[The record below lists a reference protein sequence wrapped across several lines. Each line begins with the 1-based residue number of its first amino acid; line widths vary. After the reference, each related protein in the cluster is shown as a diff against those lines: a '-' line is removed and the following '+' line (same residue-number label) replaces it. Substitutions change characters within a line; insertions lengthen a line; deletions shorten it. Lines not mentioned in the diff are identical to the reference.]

1 MSDWFTTPLPPA
13 IEHPVVGQIAPVY
26 WTPIPLSGERI
37 CIAVIGHNLDKA
49 VGVALHQ
56 LRCLGEMGDSFTYFG
71 TRLADDFRRHVE
83 SGQTADDWRPHLSG
97 MTIGQWS
104 VARGDSLEAC
114 ASAHM
119 ETFSA
124 LWKQDV
130 RHDEKP
136 AQAMI
141 VPRNR
146 ELRRFIEMIKNRVQS
161 VNKELTQLFYMH
173 YSLADTHEHLKST
186 VDYMSSRYAACYAV
200 LNPKTQNTRL
210 YAHDSLWRL
219 ARARDA
225 QLVPPTLTESVLWV
239 PDPEL
244 PMFNESDIA
253 NAKEH
258 VAELQAE
265 AKREQISVITVHSA
279 DMAARRL
286 IAAEER

>member
-13 IEHPVVGQIAPVY
+13 IEHPAVGKVAPVY

-37 CIAVIGHNLDKA
+37 CIAVIGHDSAQA
-49 VGVALHQ
+49 VGVALHR

-71 TRLADDFRRHVE
+71 TRLADDFRHHVE
-83 SGQTADDWRPHLSG
+83 AGRSPEDWRPNLSG

-104 VARGDSLEAC
+104 EAHGDSLAAC
-114 ASAHM
+114 ASAHI

-124 LWKQDV
+124 LWKPDV
-130 RHDEKP
+130 GHDEKP
-136 AQAMI
+136 AETLV
-141 VPRNR
+141 VPRNK
-146 ELRRFIEMIKNRVQS
+146 ELRRFIQIIKTRVES

-173 YSLADTHEHLKST
+173 YSLADTQERIKST

-265 AKREQISVITVHSA
+265 AEREEISVVTVHSA
-279 DMAARRL
+279 EMAARRL